1 MFSIEKKKFTKLG
14 RLYIIGL
21 SAIALSVI
29 ISQFIIRNS
38 LNDRQNDS
46 TLINI
51 AGKQQMLS
59 QKLTKEVLLIQYK
72 GTSEQKVQF
81 ADQLSHTLKLWQ
93 SFHDNLLNGSGSLH
107 FLDDN
112 SNEVIAL
119 FTKTTPYYEK
129 ISKATEYII
138 KEVQTNPSL
147 SFSVLYSQVETIKH
161 NEGPYLN
168 LMSQIVYQYNRE
180 TQEKVSHL
188 KRIELFLMSF
198 TLLVLLI
205 VFLVIFW
212 PTAKTINHTISRLR
226 ASEKK
231 AIQMARNANL
241 LKNSKEKTIQELS
254 ELTKAID
261 KTLLFARVTS
271 SGAILHLG
279 DKFLKQFNLSKLPN
293 WTTFP
298 EVISTHKNQQ
308 QNIRT
313 LLASHSITG
322 WQGEIEATTP
332 SSETIWLEMHM
343 IPFFSSSNQDEII
356 IISSDITTRK
366 KAHIEVEELLKKNFE
381 EKMNQQK
388 IISRKIIENQEKE
401 QSRIAKDIHDGI
413 GQMLTGLKFNIE
425 SIDLKKNEETAEK
438 VEQLKTR
445 TADIIQGVRTA
456 TFNLT
461 PPELSDYG
469 ITSALSKLIHELSR
483 LTSQNITFFN
493 KSDFDLRLD
502 PTSEINIYRI
512 VQEAINN
519 AIKYAQASYIIITL
533 SHSDNILSI
542 TIDDDG
548 VGFIPQK
555 EEHKKEY
562 GGMGMMFMQERIKY
576 VKGRI
581 FINSMLDKGTKITL
595 NIPIK

>member
-1 MFSIEKKKFTKLG
+1 MTSIDKKKFTRLG
-14 RLYIIGL
+14 RLYLIGL

-29 ISQFIIRNS
+29 ISQIIIRNY
-38 LNDRQNDS
+38 LREQQNIS
-46 TLINI
+46 TLIDN
-51 AGKQQMLS
+51 
-59 QKLTKEVLLIQYK
+59 Y
-72 GTSEQKVQF
+72 SEQKNLSEKQN
-81 ADQLSHTLKLWQ
+81 QL
-93 SFHDNLLNGSGSLH
+93 
-107 FLDDN
+107 
-112 SNEVIAL
+112 V
-119 FTKTTPYYEK
+119 YE
-129 ISKATEYII
+129 
-138 KEVQTNPSL
+138 
-147 SFSVLYSQVETIKH
+147 
-161 NEGPYLN
+161 
-168 LMSQIVYQYNRE
+168 YNRE
-180 TQEKVSHL
+180 ALDKLSEL
-188 KRIELFLMSF
+188 KNIELLLMSIS
-198 TLLVLLI
+198 LLVLLI
-205 VFLVIFW
+205 VFATIFW
-212 PTAKTINHTISRLR
+212 PAAKTVNRKISQLIN
-226 ASEKK
+226 SEKK
-231 AIQMARNANL
+231 AMQMARSANI
-241 LKNSKEKTIQELS
+241 LKNSKEKSIQELS
-254 ELTKAID
+254 ELTRAID

-271 SGAILHLG
+271 KGAILHLG
-279 DKFLKQFNLSKLPN
+279 DKFLKQFNLSQLQN

-298 EVISTHKNQQ
+298 EIISIHKDEQ
-308 QNIRT
+308 QNIST
-313 LLASHSITG
+313 LLTSHSRTG
-322 WQGEIEATTP
+322 WQGEIKATTP
-332 SSETIWLEMHM
+332 SGDTIWLEMHM
-343 IPFFSSSNQDEII
+343 IPFFSSNDHDEII

-366 KAHIEVEELLKKNFE
+366 KAHLEVEELTKKNFE

-388 IISRKIIENQEKE
+388 IISRKIIESQEKE
-401 QSRIAKDIHDGI
+401 QNRIAKDIHDGI

-469 ITSALSKLIHELSR
+469 ITSALSKLTNELSR
-483 LTSQNITFFN
+483 LTEQNITFFN

-519 AIKYAQASYIIITL
+519 AIKYAQASYIIISL

-542 TIDDDG
+542 SIDDDG

-555 EEHKKEY
+555 EAHKKEY

-581 FINSMLDKGTKITL
+581 FINSMPDKGTRITL

>member
-1 MFSIEKKKFTKLG
+1 MTFTDKKKFTKLS

-21 SAIALSVI
+21 SFVALSVI
-29 ISQFIIRNS
+29 ISQIIIR
-38 LNDRQNDS
+38 DHIRDQE
-46 TLINI
+46 NI
-51 AGKQQMLS
+51 SML
-59 QKLTKEVLLIQYK
+59 VDGY
-72 GTSEQKVQF
+72 SEQK
-81 ADQLSHTLKLWQ
+81 
-93 SFHDNLLNGSGSLH
+93 NL
-107 FLDDN
+107 
-112 SNEVIAL
+112 
-119 FTKTTPYYEK
+119 
-129 ISKATEYII
+129 
-138 KEVQTNPSL
+138 
-147 SFSVLYSQVETIKH
+147 
-161 NEGPYLN
+161 NEGQNQLVYEYHQQALDKLGELKN
-168 LMSQIVYQYNRE
+168 IELLLMSI
-180 TQEKVSHL
+180 
-188 KRIELFLMSF
+188 

-205 VFLVIFW
+205 VFATIFW
-212 PTAKTINHTISRLR
+212 PASKTVNRKISQLTD
-226 ASEKK
+226 SEKK
-231 AIQMARNANL
+231 AIQMARSANL
-241 LKNSKEKTIQELS
+241 LKNSKEKSIQELS
-254 ELTKAID
+254 ELTRAID

-271 SGAILHLG
+271 KGAILHLG
-279 DKFLKQFNLSKLPN
+279 DKFLKQFNLSQLQK
-293 WTTFP
+293 WMTFP
-298 EVISTHKNQQ
+298 EIISIHKDQQ
-308 QNIRT
+308 QNIST
-313 LLASHSITG
+313 LLTSHSKSG
-322 WQGEIEATTP
+322 WQGEIKATTP
-332 SSETIWLEMHM
+332 SGEIIWLEMHM
-343 IPFFSSSNQDEII
+343 IPFFSSNDHDEII

-366 KAHIEVEELLKKNFE
+366 KAHLEVEELTKKNFE

-401 QSRIAKDIHDGI
+401 QTRIAKDIHDGI

-438 VEQLKTR
+438 VEQLKIR

-469 ITSALSKLIHELSR
+469 ITSALSKLTHELSR
-483 LTSQNITFFN
+483 LTEQNITFFN

-548 VGFIPQK
+548 IGFIPQK

-581 FINSMLDKGTKITL
+581 FINSMPDKGTRITL
-595 NIPIK
+595 NIPIR